1 MFVLSFVEQ
10 RRDELLGKEFKTKN
24 FGKCFVIDYKGNR
37 DVTVMF
43 YEPKAVVKCQFGALN
58 DGLVKNPYYP
68 SFYGVG
74 YIGDGKYSGR
84 DKEAYGR
91 WTSILGRA
99 YCEKYKNRFP
109 AYRDVTVCKEWH
121 NFQNFAE
128 WYCSQKFSTTKVV
141 GGRNYHLDK
150 DLLQKGSKV
159 YSPETCCFIPSEINN
174 LITTNKSRRG
184 KYPIGVC
191 YHKTAKV
198 FVASINREKGT
209 KNLGRFTNPTEAFQA
224 YKEAKE
230 SYIKEVAEIWK
241 DRIDERVYQ
250 ALLNYE
256 VLIDD

>member
-1 MFVLSFVEQ
+1 MLSLVEQ
-10 RRDELLGKEFKTKN
+10 RREELLGKEFETKN
-24 FGKCFVIDYKGNR
+24 FGKCFITDYKGNR

-43 YEPKAVVKCQFGALN
+43 YEPKAIVKCQLGALN

-74 YIGDGKYSGR
+74 YMGVGKYSGK

-99 YCEKYKNRFP
+99 YCEKYKKRFP

-128 WYCSQKFSTTKVV
+128 WYYSQKFSTTKVV

-198 FVASINREKGT
+198 FVAAINREKGT
-209 KNLGRFTNPTEAFQA
+209 KNLGRFTNPTEAFNVYKKA
-224 YKEAKE
+224 KEA
-230 SYIKEVAEIWK
+230 YIKEVAEIWK

-250 ALLNYE
+250 ALLKYE
-256 VLIDD
+256 VHIDD